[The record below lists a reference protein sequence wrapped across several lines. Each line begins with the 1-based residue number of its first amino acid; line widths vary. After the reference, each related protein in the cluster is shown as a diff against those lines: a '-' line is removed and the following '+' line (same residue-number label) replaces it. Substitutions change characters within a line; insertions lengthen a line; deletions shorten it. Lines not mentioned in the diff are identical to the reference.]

1 MKIKEYN
8 KLKAE
13 YDENINRNTITL
25 QIYIILKECIKVVSK
40 IKRGKEE
47 VFFIIKIKIYMK
59 VNGKMIKRKEKE

>member
-47 VFFIIKIKIYMK
+47 VFFIITIKIYMK